1 MQNKGSNPLSKLLA
15 WIGPGLF
22 LIGYNIGTGS
32 VTTMASAGSR
42 WGMSLTWTLVL
53 SCLFTFIAI
62 YAFGKYTLVTGDTIL
77 YAIKRHLP
85 LGRLI
90 GIFILCT
97 LSLAEIAG
105 IAGLMAIVVDL
116 LQEWIKYGIG
126 YQGEWAKFVLTA
138 SLSAMV
144 FVIMWRGSYQYLEK
158 VLSILV
164 SVMGLCFVAT
174 ALLVVPEWRKII
186 AGLVPAVPRE
196 QGASLIVAGMAGTT
210 FSSAVFYC
218 RSIIIK
224 AKGWGL
230 REEKRAWFD
239 AFVSVVS
246 MLILSIAIM
255 ICAAGTLYVVHKPVE
270 EAVDMV
276 RTLEPLAG
284 KFAISIFIIGI
295 LGAGL
300 SSLIPTALIAPWLI
314 SDYTNTKTDPKS
326 NISRTF
332 VIICFI
338 ICLSGPYINVK
349 PVLLMIVT
357 MALLAVIVPVST
369 ISITILL
376 NQKQMGEHK
385 NSALMNVACIG
396 VIIFSVAMSYYGVIS
411 LTEFIREKFG

>member
-1 MQNKGSNPLSKLLA
+1 MQKEGSNPISKLLA
-15 WIGPGLF
+15 LIGPGLF

-42 WGMSLTWTLVL
+42 WGMSLTWTVVL

-62 YAFGKYTLVTGDTIL
+62 LTFGKYTLVTGDTIL
-77 YAIKRHLP
+77 YAIKKHLP
-85 LGRLI
+85 FGRLI

-105 IAGLMAIVVDL
+105 IAGLMAIMVDL
-116 LQEWIKYGIG
+116 LQEWIKYGTG
-126 YQGEWAKFVLTA
+126 YQGEWTKFVLTT
-138 SLSAMV
+138 SLSVIV
-144 FVIMWRGSYQYLEK
+144 FFMMWSGSYQYLEK
-158 VLSILV
+158 LLSILV
-164 SVMGLCFVAT
+164 AVMGVCFVAT
-174 ALLVVPEWRKII
+174 TFLVVPKWREII
-186 AGLVPAVPRE
+186 AGLLPSIPKE

-210 FSSAVFYC
+210 FSSAIFYC

-230 REEKRAWFD
+230 REEKQAWFD

-246 MLILSIAIM
+246 MFILSIAIM
-255 ICAAGTLYVVHKPVE
+255 ICAAGTLYVINKPVE

-284 KFAISIFIIGI
+284 KFAISLFIIGV

-314 SDYTNTKTDPKS
+314 SDYTNTKIDPKS
-326 NISRTF
+326 KINRIF
-332 VIICFI
+332 VIICII
-338 ICLSGPYINVK
+338 ICLSGPYISVK
-349 PVLLMIVT
+349 PVMLMIVT

-396 VIIFSVAMSYYGVIS
+396 AIIFSVAMSYYGVIS